1 MGALRLSS
9 SMSSRRN
16 ERDAADLASSKD
28 EPVSS
33 GARRSA
39 STQPPRSTQRLS
51 QPASDRRERMRQRT
65 STLKI
70 RPWSQLPGVVAYIVL
85 DADEQIT
92 DAWGSPAT
100 EGLARAAAF
109 RQRVRAGRFDG
120 THALEICV
128 EARRLLSVSRPDGW
142 FVHVWIE
149 GNTDEI
155 AGILSIV
162 GG

>member
-16 ERDAADLASSKD
+16 EKDAE
-28 EPVSS
+28 EPAS
-33 GARRSA
+33 GATRRPA
-39 STQPPRSTQRLS
+39 STQPPRSTQRPTQ
-51 QPASDRRERMRQRT
+51 QPASQPGTDRRERMRRRT

-70 RPWSQLPGVVAYIVL
+70 RPWSQLPGVIAYMVL

-92 DAWGSPAT
+92 DAWGSPAI
-100 EGLARAAAF
+100 EGLSRAAAF

-128 EARRLLSVSRPDGW
+128 ESRRLLSVSRPDGW

-149 GNTDEI
+149 GSTDEI

>member
-1 MGALRLSS
+1 MGAVRLLS

-16 ERDAADLASSKD
+16 EKDAEEPAS
-28 EPVSS
+28 
-33 GARRSA
+33 GTTRRPS
-39 STQPPRSTQRLS
+39 STQPPRSTQRPTQPAS
-51 QPASDRRERMRQRT
+51 QPSSDRRERMRRRT

-70 RPWSQLPGVVAYIVL
+70 RPWSQLPGVIAYVVL

-92 DAWGSPAT
+92 DAWGSPAP
-100 EGLARAAAF
+100 EGLSRAAAF

-120 THALEICV
+120 THAFEICV
-128 EARRLLSVSRPDGW
+128 ESRRLLSVSRPDGW